1 MRDNK
6 YLLTPEQV
14 EQIRQVLEKGDSRIE
29 LIPLKD
35 GIKVIQIKRTTVN

>member
-1 MRDNK
+1 MK
-6 YLLTPEQV
+6 LSPT
-14 EQIRQVLEKGDSRIE
+14 QIEAIEKILSKGDSRIE